1 MKTLVYNAIRTPD
14 GTVLESRHCH
24 DYVTHV
30 DKNGK
35 EYILDGG
42 LDYVRRS
49 INGDEVLLQV
59 YMEDGHE
66 KVREFLK
73 WGTRGIKGDEPL
85 RYIPL
90 KDMTTDHIQACL
102 DTQSSM
108 RPCVRESMETEL
120 KYRNTYRM

>member
-1 MKTLVYNAIRTPD
+1 MDQSQPIIMKTLVYNAIRTPD

-59 YMEDGHE
+59 YLV
-66 KVREFLK
+66 KQ
-73 WGTRGIKGDEPL
+73 I
-85 RYIPL
+85 
-90 KDMTTDHIQACL
+90 
-102 DTQSSM
+102 
-108 RPCVRESMETEL
+108 
-120 KYRNTYRM
+120 